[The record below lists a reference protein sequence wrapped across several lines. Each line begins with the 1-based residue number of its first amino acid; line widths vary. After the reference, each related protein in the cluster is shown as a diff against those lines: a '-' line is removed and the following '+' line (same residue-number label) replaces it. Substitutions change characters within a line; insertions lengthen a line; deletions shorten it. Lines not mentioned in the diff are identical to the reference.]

1 MFRHTILPVCT
12 AVLLVACTPTVYRHP
27 VHTQTSQSKP
37 HRPHNPNTLTAPHN
51 DYLALIM
58 ASEQNSHGAV
68 QNILKTARQ
77 MTLDERF
84 IIRGGCWD
92 YLDAA
97 WTRAGIGRQMRQ
109 TVFQSSKNG
118 PYADSSKLQAGDWLY
133 HINHSHNNIEHS
145 GMFIGWIDFDRKLG
159 LTLSYA
165 GGHRQESGRYRV
177 YDLSS
182 VYQIIR
188 APQ

>member
-1 MFRHTILPVCT
+1 MLRRQFLLISATTLLAACAKPTQRPT
-12 AVLLVACTPTVYRHP
+12 ATASRRPTPPNR
-27 VHTQTSQSKP
+27 QT
-37 HRPHNPNTLTAPHN
+37 PNQHG
-51 DYLALIM
+51 DYLGLIL
-58 ASEQNSHGAV
+58 ASEQNSRGLT
-68 QNILKTARQ
+68 QNVLRTARK

-97 WTRAGIGRQMRQ
+97 WTRAGVNRQMRQ
-109 TVFQSSKNG
+109 TVFKSSKDG
-118 PYADSSKLQAGDWLY
+118 AYANPAALLPGDWLY
-133 HINHSHNNIEHS
+133 HINHSYHNIEHS
-145 GMFIGWIDFDRKLG
+145 GMFIGWIDFNRRLG

-165 GGHRQESGRYRV
+165 GGSRHETGRYRV